1 MLRLRE
7 VPRDQV
13 DKDFLPL
20 YDALFGS
27 DRNPVEEPDAG
38 TPGNWWTVFALVPDC
53 MKHAVDGFKYYRG
66 RNRFLSA
73 ESRELGQARDGFARG
88 SQFIFSQHCKA

>member
-27 DRNPVEEPDAG
+27 DRNPVEEPGTG
-38 TPGNWWTVFALVPDC
+38 TPGTWWTVFALVPDC
-53 MKHAVDGFKYYRG
+53 MKHAVVGFYRG
-66 RNRFLSA
+66 RNRFISTEL
-73 ESRELGQARDGFARG
+73 RELGQVAAGSARG
-88 SQFIFSQHCKA
+88 SQFIFSQHFKA